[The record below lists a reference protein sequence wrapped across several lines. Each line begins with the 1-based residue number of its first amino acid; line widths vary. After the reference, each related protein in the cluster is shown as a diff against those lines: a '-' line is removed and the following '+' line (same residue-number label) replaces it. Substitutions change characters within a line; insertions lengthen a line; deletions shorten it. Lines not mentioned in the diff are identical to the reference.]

1 MRKRTKHPKHQPKK
15 KQYLSDSHL
24 EELSGGGMSSIR
36 DRINVLNDLKG
47 KAMDAALTARAN
59 VGSVTGPA
67 ADPKIKA
74 AEVRSDSVRQKFV
87 RKP

>member
-15 KQYLSDSHL
+15 KQYLNDSHL

-36 DRINVLNDLKG
+36 DRIDAINDLKG

-59 VGSVTGPA
+59 MGAVAGPA
-67 ADPKIKA
+67 ADAKVKA
-74 AEVRSDSVRQKFV
+74 TEVNSAAIRQKLV

>member
-15 KQYLSDSHL
+15 KQYLNDSHL

-36 DRINVLNDLKG
+36 DRIDVLNDLKG

-59 VGSVTGPA
+59 VGAVTGPA
-67 ADPKIKA
+67 TDPKIKA
-74 AEVRSDSVRQKFV
+74 AEVRSAAVRQKFV